1 MIILKKVK
9 VKVKVKVNMKSLL
22 KLTPLLTLHHGQEN
36 GLLCD
41 FFLKGFTP
49 DIKRSQL
56 EI

>member
-1 MIILKKVK
+1 MIILK
-9 VKVKVKVNMKSLL
+9 KVKVNMKSLL